1 MSGVVVGVDIGG
13 TFTDVA
19 LRAADGRLTVG
30 KQATTP
36 DDPRVGVVEALRGVL
51 ADAGVAPG
59 SVSRVVHGTT
69 LATNVVVERRGGPV
83 ALVTTE
89 GFGDV
94 LSLGRH
100 ARVEDDRYDLG
111 YTPPP
116 PLVPRSRTFEVP
128 ERVSAHGEVLVA
140 LPDGAPETV
149 ARAVAGEQPIGV
161 AVCLLHSYAHPEHE
175 QRIAAACRAAL
186 PDAFVVASTDVWPE
200 LREYERAM
208 TTVVCALVGPVMATY
223 LRGLEDQLAAL
234 GVRCPVEVMESSG
247 GVVSTA
253 AATRRPVCT
262 VESGGAAGVLA
273 AGTVGSRVGASDVIS
288 FDMGGTTAKTGLV
301 RHGRPALAHDFQIA
315 GRGSFGGARPGTG
328 VPVKTPV
335 VDLAEVGAGGGSIAW
350 LDPGGA
356 LRVGPRSAGAVPGP
370 ACYGRGGTEPTVT
383 DANLLLG
390 YLDVRG
396 LAGGVSLDRARADAA
411 MAPLATAFG
420 VELAD
425 AADAIHEIANT
436 TMAAAIRMVTVQRGI
451 DPRDFTL
458 VAFGGA
464 GPVHVARLAGE
475 FGIRSVIVPWAAG
488 VASAVGLL
496 DSEPTIEVVQTVL
509 ADLDESNT
517 DRIDAAFRELEVRAR
532 HELTGADDATTR
544 VTRSADLR
552 YRGQAHQLTVPMPE
566 AHHDVPTLVAAFRD
580 AYRRAYGIASDAPA
594 EFVSARVRITR
605 SAGGEQPPAAEPVAP
620 TPAVADGARPVR
632 FAGTGRF
639 RETPVYEW
647 ARLGPGASLDGPAL
661 VIGADTTIV
670 VPSDTAARVD
680 GDRNVRLR
688 PGATSAFTGG
698 AAS

>member
-1 MSGVVVGVDIGG
+1 M
-13 TFTDVA
+13 
-19 LRAADGRLTVG
+19 
-30 KQATTP
+30 
-36 DDPRVGVVEALRGVL
+36 
-51 ADAGVAPG
+51 
-59 SVSRVVHGTT
+59 
-69 LATNVVVERRGGPV
+69 
-83 ALVTTE
+83 
-89 GFGDV
+89 
-94 LSLGRH
+94 
-100 ARVEDDRYDLG
+100 
-111 YTPPP
+111 
-116 PLVPRSRTFEVP
+116 
-128 ERVSAHGEVLVA
+128 
-140 LPDGAPETV
+140 

-315 GRGSFGGARPGTG
+315 GTRQLRRRPAGHGRPGQDAGRRPRRGRCGRGEHRLARPGRR
-328 VPVKTPV
+328 
-335 VDLAEVGAGGGSIAW
+335 AAC
-350 LDPGGA
+350 
-356 LRVGPRSAGAVPGP
+356 RPRSTGAVPGP

-411 MAPLATAFG
+411 TAPLATAFG

-475 FGIRSVIVPWAAG
+475 FGIRSVIMPWAAG

-517 DRIDAAFRELEVRAR
+517 DRIDAAFRRAR
-532 HELTGADDATTR
+532 
-544 VTRSADLR
+544 
-552 YRGQAHQLTVPMPE
+552 
-566 AHHDVPTLVAAFRD
+566 
-580 AYRRAYGIASDAPA
+580 
-594 EFVSARVRITR
+594 
-605 SAGGEQPPAAEPVAP
+605 
-620 TPAVADGARPVR
+620 
-632 FAGTGRF
+632 
-639 RETPVYEW
+639 
-647 ARLGPGASLDGPAL
+647 GPGTP
-661 VIGADTTIV
+661 
-670 VPSDTAARVD
+670 
-680 GDRNVRLR
+680 
-688 PGATSAFTGG
+688 
-698 AAS
+698 